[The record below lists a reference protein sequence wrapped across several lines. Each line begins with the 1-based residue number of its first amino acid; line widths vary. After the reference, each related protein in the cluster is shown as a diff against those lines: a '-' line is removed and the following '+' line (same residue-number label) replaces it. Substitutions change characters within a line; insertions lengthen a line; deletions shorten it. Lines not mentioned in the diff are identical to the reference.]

1 MVAFKLTD
9 LEDNVVDMR
18 NGDQEM
24 QVIQNMQSNK
34 LRSSFHC
41 SLESKVIHLWW
52 DAEEKIQHHKC
63 CLY

>member
-18 NGDQEM
+18 NDDQEM

-34 LRSSFHC
+34 YRSSFHC
-41 SLESKVIHLWW
+41 SLESRAIHVWW
-52 DAEEKIQHHKC
+52 DSEEKIQHC
-63 CLY
+63 TCLY

>member
-1 MVAFKLTD
+1 
-9 LEDNVVDMR
+9 MR